1 MTTSLTLSALA
12 LAAGAAVAA
21 PAGYLA
27 ALSIAAAKKRAEPP
41 QSEPSLCLA
50 VLIPAHDE
58 EVLVGRCIDTLV
70 AQDYPKDLFR
80 ILVIADNCTDNTTVV
95 AREHGAEVLE
105 RTDPDKR
112 GKGHAL
118 RWAMDQ
124 LLVTDPQFAAF
135 VVVDADSLTQPGL
148 LRALASTAESGA
160 QAVQADYAALVEG
173 TDDRAQLRAAAFL
186 LFHRVRFTG
195 KAALG
200 LPCSLVGN
208 GMLFTRSLI
217 QEHPWAAFSEVED
230 LEYSLQLRLAG
241 IGPRFAPSG
250 RLEAPV
256 SPSGPAAEVQRR
268 RWEGGRVRVAK
279 QYLPILVGKIAA
291 QRRIDLWDAAADL
304 ALPPLGVLGPGVL
317 LGTGSALVLAAAGIL
332 PPAALLPWGFAA
344 AALPVHVVG
353 GLLAVDAP
361 PSMVTALRSAPGL
374 VAAEVLTR
382 ARVLRRDD
390 PTDRWV
396 RTPRAEP
403 APPSPLPSG
412 PQ

>member
-1 MTTSLTLSALA
+1 MTTSLTLSALT

-27 ALSIAAAKKRAEPP
+27 ALSIAAAKKQAEPRRG
-41 QSEPSLCLA
+41 EPSLRLA
-50 VLIPAHDE
+50 VLVPAHDE
-58 EVLVGRCIDTLV
+58 ELLVGRCIDTLAV
-70 AQDYPKDLFR
+70 QHYPKDLYR
-80 ILVIADNCTDNTTVV
+80 ILVIADNCTDDTATV

-105 RTDPDKR
+105 RTDPDNR

-118 RWAMDQ
+118 RWAIDK
-124 LLVTDPQFAAF
+124 LLTMDPQIGAF
-135 VVVDADSLTQPGL
+135 VIVDADSITEPGL
-148 LRALASTAESGA
+148 LRALASAAESGA

-208 GMLFTRSLI
+208 GMLFTRSLV

-241 IGPRFAPSG
+241 IGPTFAPSG

-268 RWEGGRVRVAK
+268 RWEGGRIRVAK
-279 QYLPILVGKIAA
+279 QYLPRLVRNVAVH
-291 QRRIDLWDAAADL
+291 RRIDLWDAAADL
-304 ALPPLGVLGPGVL
+304 AVPPLGVLGPGIL
-317 LGTGSALVLAAAGIL
+317 LGTGSALGLAAAGVVA
-332 PPAALLPWGFAA
+332 PVALLPWGFATV
-344 AALPVHVVG
+344 ALPVHVVG
-353 GLLAVDAP
+353 GLLAAKAP
-361 PSMVTALRSAPGL
+361 SSMVAALRSAPKL
-374 VAAEVLTR
+374 VAHEVTTR
-382 ARVLRRDD
+382 AGLLGRKDRG
-390 PTDRWV
+390 DRWI
-396 RTPRAEP
+396 RTPRTELAPCAP
-403 APPSPLPSG
+403 ASG
-412 PQ
+412 GTE